1 MGSDVPDIA
10 NLTPEQRRAL
20 LKKLLEIQTRP
31 RTEISPLAHGQR
43 ALWFLHQ
50 LAPDSSA
57 YHVISAL
64 RIISPV
70 NPAALRQSFQKLV
83 DRHPVLRSTFEIH
96 DTDPVQIIHPHQIVH
111 FTEIEAATWSENDL
125 ERQVRQ
131 AAHHPFE
138 LSQGPLL
145 RVSLYHRSESDHL

>member
-57 YHVISAL
+57 YHVISA
-64 RIISPV
+64 
-70 NPAALRQSFQKLV
+70 
-83 DRHPVLRSTFEIH
+83 
-96 DTDPVQIIHPHQIVH
+96 
-111 FTEIEAATWSENDL
+111 
-125 ERQVRQ
+125 
-131 AAHHPFE
+131 
-138 LSQGPLL
+138 
-145 RVSLYHRSESDHL
+145 